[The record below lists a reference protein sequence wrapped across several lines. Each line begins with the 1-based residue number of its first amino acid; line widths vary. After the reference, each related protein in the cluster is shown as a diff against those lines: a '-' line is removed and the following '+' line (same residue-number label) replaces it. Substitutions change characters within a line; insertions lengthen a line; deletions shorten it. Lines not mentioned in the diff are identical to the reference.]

1 MQQYLL
7 FSFLR
12 YGRTNQAGLCAY
24 QNCNFEPDYAYKR
37 YTYKKMSVSY
47 PKLINFREDF
57 FLRGQVK

>member
-1 MQQYLL
+1 M
-7 FSFLR
+7 
-12 YGRTNQAGLCAY
+12 AGQIKLACVFRLGLPKLH
-24 QNCNFEPDYAYKR
+24 FEPDYAYKR